1 MSSNRTLRGRYAG
14 DSGLLPSSSQPVAIG
29 VRPQVTVSVGTEPVA
44 PGDAIRVTGTVAP
57 RKASAVL
64 SVKRQTSSGGLA
76 LVSRRTVALR
86 SGRLRTTL
94 RMRRPALYR
103 VRLSVRRDARNLAA
117 RSAAAPFRV
126 R

>member
-1 MSSNRTLRGRYAG
+1 
-14 DSGLLPSSSQPVAIG
+14 
-29 VRPQVTVSVGTEPVA
+29 VTVSVGTQSVA
-44 PGDAIRVTGTVAP
+44 PGAPVRVTAAVAP
-57 RKASAVL
+57 RKTRAVL
-64 SVKRQTSSGGLA
+64 SVKRQTRSGGLI

-117 RSAAAPFRV
+117 RSAAVAFRV

>member
-1 MSSNRTLRGRYAG
+1 
-14 DSGLLPSSSQPVAIG
+14 
-29 VRPQVTVSVGTEPVA
+29 VA
-44 PGDAIRVTGTVAP
+44 PRDAIRITGSVAP
-57 RKASAVL
+57 RKTHAVL
-64 SVKRQTSSGGLA
+64 SVKRQTRTGGLV

-117 RSAAAPFRV
+117 RSQVATFRV